1 MTSTRMAAE
10 TLRWLPRE
18 GISRALGRVA
28 SLKPP
33 RALLDRAIG
42 LYVRAYRVDLS
53 DCEVPPR
60 GFRSFNEFFSRPL
73 REGARPLDDDTDSL
87 VCPADGKLEDEGPIR
102 DDASFLVKGKR
113 YDVGELLGERAGAE
127 RFTGGRFAVVY
138 LSPRDYHRVHAPVE
152 GRVTLARHMG
162 GTLFPVNRIGLEHVP
177 NLFAK
182 NERIAVHQETEAHG
196 EVVTILVGAM
206 VVGGIELAFDP
217 SIRSNQGKGAARGEV
232 RYDAISLGR
241 GDELG
246 RFLLGSTAIV
256 LTTPRA
262 RAVPVVAAGSAVRMG
277 QALYRTASGADVS
290 DEEAVRA

>member
-1 MTSTRMAAE
+1 MAAE

-28 SLKPP
+28 SIEPP
-33 RALLDRAIG
+33 RVILDRAIG

-53 DCEVPPR
+53 DCEVPER

-73 REGARPLDDDTDSL
+73 REGARPLDADPDAML
-87 VCPADGKLEDEGPIR
+87 CPADGKLEDEGPIEEG
-102 DDASFLVKGKR
+102 ASFRVKGRR
-113 YDVGELLGERAGAE
+113 YDVGELLGSATDAG
-127 RFTGGRFAVVY
+127 RFAGGRFAVVY
-138 LSPRDYHRVHAPVE
+138 LSPRDYHRVHAPVA
-152 GRVTLARHMG
+152 GRVTHARHIG

-182 NERIAVHQETEAHG
+182 NERIAVHQRSERHG

-206 VVGGIELAFDP
+206 VVGGIALAFDP
-217 SIRSNQGKGAARGEV
+217 AVRSNQGTALGER
-232 RYDAISLGR
+232 RYDDVTLAR

-256 LTTPRA
+256 LTTSAA
-262 RAVPVVAAGSAVRMG
+262 RATPALGVGGAVRMG
-277 QALYRTASGADVS
+277 QALYRVREG
-290 DEEAVRA
+290 VRA

>member
-1 MTSTRMAAE
+1 MAAE

-28 SLKPP
+28 SLQPP

-53 DCEVPPR
+53 DCEVPER

-73 REGARPLDDDTDSL
+73 RDGARPLDPDPAAL
-87 VCPADGKLEDEGPIR
+87 LCPADGKLEDEGPIVSG
-102 DDASFLVKGKR
+102 ASFRVKGKR
-113 YDVGELLGERAGAE
+113 YEVGEMLGAREDAG
-127 RFTGGRFAVVY
+127 RFVGGRFAVVY
-138 LSPRDYHRVHAPVE
+138 LSPRDYHRVHAPVD
-152 GRVTLARHMG
+152 GRVTRARHVG
-162 GTLFPVNRIGLEHVP
+162 GTLFPVNRIGVEHVP

-182 NERIAVHQETEAHG
+182 NERIAVHQVSARHG

-217 SIRSNQGKGAARGEV
+217 SIRSNQGKAEPRGEV
-232 RYDAISLGR
+232 RYDAVSIGR

-256 LTTPRA
+256 LTTPAA
-262 RAVPVVAAGSAVRMG
+262 RAVPVITPGSAVRMG
-277 QALYRTASGADVS
+277 QALYRS
-290 DEEAVRA
+290 EEAVRA

>member
-28 SLKPP
+28 SLQPP

-53 DCEVPPR
+53 DCEVPER

-73 REGARPLDDDTDSL
+73 RDGARPLDPDPGAL
-87 VCPADGKLEDEGPIR
+87 LCPADGKLEDEGPIVSG
-102 DDASFLVKGKR
+102 ASFRVKGKR
-113 YDVGELLGERAGAE
+113 YEVGEMLGAREDAA
-127 RFTGGRFAVVY
+127 RFVGGRFAVVY
-138 LSPRDYHRVHAPVE
+138 LSPRDYHRVHAPVD
-152 GRVTLARHMG
+152 GRVTRARHVG
-162 GTLFPVNRIGLEHVP
+162 GTLFPVNRIGVEHVP

-182 NERIAVHQETEAHG
+182 NERIAVHQESARHG

-217 SIRSNQGKGAARGEV
+217 SIRSNQGKTEPRGEV
-232 RYDAISLGR
+232 RYDAVSIGR

-256 LTTPRA
+256 LTTPAA
-262 RAVPVVAAGSAVRMG
+262 RAVPVITPGSAVRMG
-277 QALYRTASGADVS
+277 QALYRS
-290 DEEAVRA
+290 EEAVRA